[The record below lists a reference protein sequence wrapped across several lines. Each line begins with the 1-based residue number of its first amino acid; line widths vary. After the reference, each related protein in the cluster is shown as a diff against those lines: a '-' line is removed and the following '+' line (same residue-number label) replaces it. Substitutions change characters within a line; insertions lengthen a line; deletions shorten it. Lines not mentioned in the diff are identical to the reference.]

1 MFLDLLKG
9 NVRTEHLNRIQ
20 LSYVAYV
27 IGGRAREVGSF
38 NDARLVGGVI
48 GSRIET
54 SKYHSTIREQVVL
67 KNDVRVSLD
76 GSGKDWTLVLPGC
89 TDQQQEDVMIR
100 TELWSRNE
108 PNAQKFVGSQG
119 ATCDLSSDCYG
130 DATCRRV
137 GGSANK
143 ISVCSM
149 FAMREHH
156 TVSVQN
162 RYFKRED
169 NSAFSEDYMI
179 VVGGF
184 TTNGRRTFCNGKSCG
199 SRGTYRLAM
208 DDAWISNDGRSWV
221 QIKPSLP
228 TQHFLGRGGHSS
240 ILIHDNPFEKEK

>member
-9 NVRTEHLNRIQ
+9 NVRTEHLNRIE

-137 GGSANK
+137 GW
-143 ISVCSM
+143 
-149 FAMREHH
+149 RE
-156 TVSVQN
+156 
-162 RYFKRED
+162 
-169 NSAFSEDYMI
+169 
-179 VVGGF
+179 
-184 TTNGRRTFCNGKSCG
+184 C
-199 SRGTYRLAM
+199 
-208 DDAWISNDGRSWV
+208 
-221 QIKPSLP
+221 
-228 TQHFLGRGGHSS
+228 
-240 ILIHDNPFEKEK
+240 